1 LTVKK
6 LDFVPCICTHC
17 WRFRK

>member
-1 LTVKK
+1 VKK